1 MPTLRDPRLDLFA
14 RELAAALNNGVQPS
28 EAAVQAGREA
38 KYPAAKKPATFAAN
52 CRKRAQR
59 KDVQARVAEL
69 RAPGIKRA
77 EEAIGITTEYLLAKL
92 DNLTNYNVDDYLT
105 QPDRKGRRFLDIGK
119 VPREVLGRLAELS
132 QDVSFEEGGKD
143 SGSKKTRRTILR
155 TKIKGYG
162 VIDGIRLMAQIKG
175 LMAPEKRDLTIHAT
189 DQMTDDE
196 LARIAAGGGPSDPPA
211 PRHP

>member
-1 MPTLRDPRLDLFA
+1 MPALREPRLEKFSQ
-14 RELAAALNNGVQPS
+14 ELAAALNNGMRAS
-28 EAAVQAGREA
+28 EAAVYAGVAAE
-38 KYPAAKKPATFAAN
+38 YPAAAKPTTFAAN

-59 KDVQARVAEL
+59 HDVTARVAEL

-92 DNLTNYNVDDYLT
+92 DNLTNYNIDDYLT
-105 QPDRKGRRFLDIGK
+105 APDRQGRRFLDIAM
-119 VPREVLGRLAELS
+119 VPREALARISELS
-132 QDVSFEEGGKD
+132 QDVSDEAVPKGKPA
-143 SGSKKTRRTILR
+143 RTLLR

-175 LMAPEKRDLTIHAT
+175 LMAPEKRDLTVHAT

-196 LARIAAGGGPSDPPA
+196 LARIAAGGGQGNPPA
-211 PRHP
+211 PVNPA

>member
-1 MPTLRDPRLDLFA
+1 MAALREPRLELFA
-14 RELAAALNNGVQPS
+14 RELAAALNNGVAPS

-38 KYPAAKKPATFAAN
+38 KYPAAKKASTFAAN

-92 DNLTNYNVDDYLT
+92 DNLTNYNIDDYLT
-105 QPDRKGRRFLDIGK
+105 AADKQGRRFLDVGK
-119 VPREVLGRLAELS
+119 VPRDVLGRLAELA
-132 QDVSFEEGGKD
+132 QDVSVTGP
-143 SGSKKTRRTILR
+143 KKNRFTLLR
-155 TKIKGYG
+155 TKVKGYN

-211 PRHP
+211 SSHP